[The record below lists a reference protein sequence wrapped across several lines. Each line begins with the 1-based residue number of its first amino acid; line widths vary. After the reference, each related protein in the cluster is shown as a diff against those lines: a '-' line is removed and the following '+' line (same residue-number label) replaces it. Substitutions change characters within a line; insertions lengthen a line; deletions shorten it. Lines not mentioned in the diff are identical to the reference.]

1 MNFNINKSL
10 SVGENTTTIP
20 LQAESSIENISMEVA
35 TQIGATNCVTGEFT
49 TGESGSVET
58 IHVPYKGN
66 GYPVGLFIVIK
77 SGVDE
82 EPFASLEART
92 AIGAYMVL
100 KSAMNVPPDYND
112 GDNDKA
118 RCVKI
123 GKNALSSS
131 IINTAFTT
139 ETYRQESPDVGAYN
153 ALRISS
159 AKDINI
165 LVRSGANGFLAN
177 TTYKYCVWYSE

>member
-1 MNFNINKSL
+1 MSDA
-10 SVGENTTTIP
+10 T
-20 LQAESSIENISMEVA
+20 SIRMRVSNNAPIRMETSA
-35 TQIGATNCVTGEFT
+35 KIGAINCVTGEFT
-49 TGESGSVET
+49 TGESSGVET

-82 EPFASLEART
+82 EPFASLDART

-100 KSAMNVPPDYND
+100 KSAMNVPPTYNE
-112 GDNDKA
+112 GDNDSA

-123 GKNALSSS
+123 GKNTTSSS
-131 IINTAFTT
+131 ITNTAFNSKL
-139 ETYRQESPDVGAYN
+139 YSQEAPTVATYN
-153 ALRISS
+153 ALNISG
-159 AKDINI
+159 AKEINI
-165 LVRSGANGFLAN
+165 YVRGNLNGFLAN

>member
-10 SVGENTTTIP
+10 SVGENTITIP
-20 LQAESSIENISMEVA
+20 VQAESSIENISMEVA
-35 TQIGATNCVTGEFT
+35 TQIGATNCVNGEFT
-49 TGESGSVET
+49 TGESSGVET
-58 IHVPYKGN
+58 VHVPYKGN

-82 EPFASLEART
+82 EPFASLDARS
-92 AIGAYMVL
+92 AIGAYIVL
-100 KSAMNVPPDYND
+100 KAAMNVPPDYND

-123 GKNALSSS
+123 GKTVTSSS
-131 IINTAFTT
+131 ITSTAFNTG
-139 ETYRQESPDVGAYN
+139 TYQQESPGIGAYN
-153 ALRISS
+153 ALRVSS

-165 LVRSGANGFLAN
+165 YVRSGANGFLAN

>member
-1 MNFNINKSL
+1 MSDA
-10 SVGENTTTIP
+10 T
-20 LQAESSIENISMEVA
+20 SIRMRVSNNAPIRMETSA
-35 TQIGATNCVTGEFT
+35 KIGAINCVTGEFT
-49 TGESGSVET
+49 TGENSGVET

-66 GYPVGLFIVIK
+66 GYPVGLFIAIK

-82 EPFASLEART
+82 EPFASLDARS

-100 KSAMNVPPDYND
+100 KAAMNVPPDYND

-123 GKNALSSS
+123 GKNVPSSS
-131 IINTAFTT
+131 IINTAFTA
-139 ETYRQESPDVGAYN
+139 ETYRQERPDVGAYN

-165 LVRSGANGFLAN
+165 YVRSGANGFLAN

>member
-1 MNFNINKSL
+1 MSDT
-10 SVGENTTTIP
+10 V
-20 LQAESSIENISMEVA
+20 SIKMRVSQNAPIRME
-35 TQIGATNCVTGEFT
+35 TSTKIGAINCVTGEFT
-49 TGESGSVET
+49 TGENRGVET

-82 EPFASLEART
+82 EPFASLDARS

-100 KSAMNVPPDYND
+100 KSAMNVPPDYNN

-118 RCVKI
+118 RFVKI
-123 GKNALSSS
+123 GKNASSSS
-131 IINTAFTT
+131 IINTASLGDAGM
-139 ETYRQESPDVGAYN
+139 YRQESPDVGTYN

-165 LVRSGANGFLAN
+165 YVRSSSNGFLAN